1 MSKTATSESG
11 MSDGPGA
18 PRGPAARA
26 RDAPPWR
33 GRGPSPTLHT
43 LQELEHLLERGGSLQ
58 GVSLQGLDLG
68 HLGLDWSAI
77 EVRDALFLGCH
88 FASDAEAAAVRAGGG
103 LLFPRLDGLPY
114 DPWRASLYTWQELLG
129 GYDPDADRSLDHA
142 IYRHF
147 VERGRHNPDVR
158 EALAQRLHDHA
169 IDDAL
174 RDLVGFEP
182 DGMTGR
188 PLVGVMG
195 GHGVPR
201 GSPEYRRAARIARLL
216 ARRGFVVASGGGPGV
231 MEAANLGAWL
241 SPRDESELE
250 AAIDHLARDPEFRG
264 RGYVP
269 RALEVLERHPGGPE
283 SLAIPTWFYGHE
295 PSNVF
300 ATRIAKYF
308 SNSLREDALL
318 SLCLHGIVY
327 ARGSAGTTQEIFT
340 DAAQNHYSTLDWVSP
355 MVFLGRERYIE
366 ETGIFPLLQRLA
378 RGRRY
383 AELLLCSDDAEEIVS
398 FLEQH
403 PPQRS
408 ADGV

>member
-1 MSKTATSESG
+1 
-11 MSDGPGA
+11 MSDGAGEPRVPG
-18 PRGPAARA
+18 
-26 RDAPPWR
+26 DR
-33 GRGPSPTLHT
+33 GRSSTLHT
-43 LQELEHLLERGGSLQ
+43 LEELGRHLASSRSLRGFA
-58 GVSLQGLDLG
+58 LQGLDLG
-68 HLGLDWSAI
+68 CLSLDWSAI
-77 EVRDALFLGCH
+77 EVRDTLFLGCR
-88 FASDAEAAAVRAGGG
+88 FASDAEVASVRAGGG
-103 LLFPRLDGLPY
+103 LLFPRLDGVPY
-114 DPWRASLYTWQELLG
+114 DPWRSSLYTWQELLE
-129 GYDPDADRSLDHA
+129 GYALDDDHSLDHA

-147 VERGRHNPDVR
+147 LERGRYNPDVR

-174 RDLVGFEP
+174 RGHVGFAA
-182 DGMTGR
+182 DGATRR
-188 PLVGVMG
+188 PLVGIMG

-201 GSPEYRRAARIARLL
+201 GVPEYRRAARIARLL
-216 ARRGFVVASGGGPGV
+216 ARKGYLVASGGGPGV

-241 SPRDESELE
+241 SRRDEPELE
-250 AAIDHLARDPEFRG
+250 AAIDHLAAHPDFRDH
-264 RGYVP
+264 GYVA
-269 RALEVLERHPGGPE
+269 RALEVLERHPEGPE

-340 DAAQNHYSTLDWVSP
+340 DAAQNHYSTLDWISP

-366 ETGIFPLLQRLA
+366 ETGIFPLVQRLA

-383 AELLLCSDDAEEIVS
+383 AELLLCSDDPLEVVS

-403 PPQRS
+403 PPLRS
-408 ADGV
+408 SNGE